1 VSTMTIERP
10 GMFTT
15 VQDGG
20 RPGFAKWGVPG
31 SGPMDRWS
39 ARLANRLVGNPDGA
53 PVLEATL
60 VGPRLHC
67 GRRCRIAVTGAEFD
81 VEVAGRALRSPFVE
95 TVEAGDV
102 MSFGNRHAG
111 ARAYI
116 AVDGSFCLPRVLG
129 SVSAHMRSA
138 FAGLAGRALRASD
151 DLALGDAVPVPRS
164 VVGAAFRSWWD
175 AAGATS
181 ERRLRI
187 LAAEGEWHTSA
198 CDVLCATPFT
208 VSQRSDRMGYRLEGQ
223 PAWGALPGSL
233 LSGATALGAIQV
245 PQGGEPILL
254 MADHQTTGGYAQV
267 AVLCR
272 ADRQVAGQL
281 APGDCIRFHRIS
293 FDDAAAAHVERERS
307 LARFAPE
314 VPS

>member
-1 VSTMTIERP
+1 MTLERP

-60 VGPRLHC
+60 IGPRLHC
-67 GRRCRIAVTGAEFD
+67 GRRCRVAVTGAEFD

-95 TVEAGDV
+95 TLEPGEV
-102 MSFGNRHAG
+102 MSFGDRHSG

-116 AVDGSFCLPRVLG
+116 AVDGSFRLPAVLG
-129 SVSAHMRSA
+129 SVSAHVRSP
-138 FAGLAGRALRASD
+138 FAGLAGRALRAQD
-151 DLALGDAVPVPRS
+151 ELALGDAVPGTRS
-164 VVGAAFRSWWD
+164 VDGAAFRWWWD
-175 AAGATS
+175 ASGGPP

-187 LAAEGEWHTSA
+187 LAAEDGWA
-198 CDVLCATPFT
+198 CDVLCATPFM

-281 APGDCIRFHRIS
+281 APGDRIRFHRIS
-293 FDDAAAAHVERERS
+293 FEEAAAAHAEREQT
-307 LARFAPE
+307 LARFAPQ